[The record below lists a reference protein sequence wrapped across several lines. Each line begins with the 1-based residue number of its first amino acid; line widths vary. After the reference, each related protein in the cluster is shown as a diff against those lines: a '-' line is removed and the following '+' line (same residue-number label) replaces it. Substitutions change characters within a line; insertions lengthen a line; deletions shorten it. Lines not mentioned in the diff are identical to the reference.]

1 MIHALTG
8 ALAAFRRAPLLVGMS
23 ALAVGLS
30 LFVVGLFALT
40 AYNIQSALRR
50 IEDRVEVVAYLHEG
64 TTLDQVRAAEREL
77 RTLPEVLEL
86 RYVSKTEALATA
98 VAELPEFRDAFS
110 ELDVNPLPASIE
122 VRLRPGYR
130 EPDAVER
137 LAAQLRAYTFV
148 EEARYG
154 REWVDRIMA
163 LQRIAAGAT
172 LMIGGAFAAV
182 AAVIIGTAIRIAVAA
197 RREEIEI
204 MRLVGATDGFIRR
217 PFLIEGL
224 LAGLIGGVAAALLT
238 YGAHLFVGRTS
249 MRLEWLPGEW
259 LIATILAGAAYG
271 LLAAAIAVRRHL
283 RLT

>member
-148 EEARYG
+148 EEAR
-154 REWVDRIMA
+154 
-163 LQRIAAGAT
+163 
-172 LMIGGAFAAV
+172 
-182 AAVIIGTAIRIAVAA
+182 
-197 RREEIEI
+197 
-204 MRLVGATDGFIRR
+204 
-217 PFLIEGL
+217 
-224 LAGLIGGVAAALLT
+224 
-238 YGAHLFVGRTS
+238 
-249 MRLEWLPGEW
+249 
-259 LIATILAGAAYG
+259 
-271 LLAAAIAVRRHL
+271 
-283 RLT
+283 